1 MQQIEAFVE
10 TGLFLY
16 SLIKA
21 WNLLQG
27 WAFCGDSVDLRLFL
41 CVIFTALTVA
51 GFNYCHEN

>member
-16 SLIKA
+16 SLRREISYRV
-21 WNLLQG
+21 G
-27 WAFCGDSVDLRLFL
+27 FFCGDSVDLRLFL
-41 CVIFTALTVA
+41 CVIFTALSLA